1 MQKRTVHLTFD
12 LERDYAGTGEYIDP
26 PSFEGIKHNVP
37 RVLDEMH
44 EHDASG
50 TFFLTPEVLAECEDL
65 VREIRKR
72 NGVGLHSHVHYQP
85 EFRGWESDG
94 DCLKNYTP
102 DEKKRMTLRDV
113 ERWRDYVGDPSLFRI
128 GRLEPDHTVLKVLS
142 ESGCVCDSSYH
153 RSHYNLFERVR
164 TRLLYDFRE
173 IPVDFHL
180 FGLRLRQL
188 VEKDH
193 SVVLLHPLTPPGKS
207 SLRIYDEEILMQIIR
222 GCPEYYELKG
232 LGET

>member
-1 MQKRTVHLTFD
+1 MREHRRRLQKRTVHLTFD
-12 LERDYAGTGEYIDP
+12 LERDYVGKYIDP

-37 RVLDEMH
+37 RILDEMR

-50 TFFLTPEVLAECEDL
+50 TFFLTPEVLAECEAL

-72 NGVGLHSHVHYQP
+72 NAVGLHSHAYYQP
-85 EFRGWESDG
+85 EFKGWEGDG
-94 DCLKNYTP
+94 DCLKNYTS

-128 GRLEPDHTVLKVLS
+128 GRLEPDHSVLKVLS
-142 ESGCVCDSSYH
+142 EAGCLFDSSYR
-153 RSHYNLFERVR
+153 RSHYNVFERVR

-173 IPVDFHL
+173 IPVNFHL

-207 SLRIYDEEILMQIIR
+207 SL
-222 GCPEYYELKG
+222 
-232 LGET
+232 